1 MRNDFP
7 DGVLQFLLLDRENR
21 PLSERLLFCYDED
34 RQPQVTATQDKP
46 RYGRREKVSLTLDF
60 KDAGG
65 NPLTGDFSVSVTDN
79 RIVASRRPNDIRTSL
94 LLESEL
100 RGYVEDPAFY
110 FDERE
115 PARRQ
120 AADALMLTQGW
131 RRYDIPA
138 VLLGEYA
145 EPSEPHGNRS
155 GRFGAHP
162 QDRHLPQTEFQG
174 LPGFGPDSAVRAFC
188 GFRGGRCV
196 PFRAERIR
204 LSRQYALCAARPKGR
219 TAGPTLNLSS
229 TRRIIP
235 VPITS
240 CRSQTGLHVC
250 GTITTTCHSLPT
262 V

>member
-1 MRNDFP
+1 M
-7 DGVLQFLLLDRENR
+7 LQFLLLDRENR

-120 AADALMLTQGW
+120 AADALMLSQGW
-131 RRYDIPA
+131 RRYDIPRSCWA
-138 VLLGEYA
+138 NM
-145 EPSEPHGNRS
+145 PNR
-155 GRFGAHP
+155 RN
-162 QDRHLPQTEFQG
+162 RW
-174 LPGFGPDSAVRAFC
+174 
-188 GFRGGRCV
+188 
-196 PFRAERIR
+196 
-204 LSRQYALCAARPKGR
+204 K
-219 TAGPTLNLSS
+219 
-229 TRRIIP
+229 
-235 VPITS
+235 
-240 CRSQTGLHVC
+240 
-250 GTITTTCHSLPT
+250 
-262 V
+262 